1 MQTETQT
8 TPAELGKALYSGLFA
23 TRDNLHD
30 AYEYASQI
38 AQASDNAAA
47 VMTAVQVVVNTIA
60 VELLKMSAP
69 SAHQMGERD
78 E

>member
-23 TRDNLHD
+23 VQDNLHD
-30 AYEYASQI
+30 AYEYATQI
-38 AQASDNAAA
+38 ADASDNPAA

-60 VELLKMSAP
+60 VELLKMG
-69 SAHQMGERD
+69 AHD